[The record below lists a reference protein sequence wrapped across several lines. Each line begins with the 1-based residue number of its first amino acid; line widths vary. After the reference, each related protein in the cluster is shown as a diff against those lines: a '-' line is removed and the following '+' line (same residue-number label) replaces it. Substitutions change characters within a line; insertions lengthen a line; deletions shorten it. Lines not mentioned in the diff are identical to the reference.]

1 MKPKKNPN
9 ADLRKNI
16 PLFFAAALC
25 FVVFVTWRV
34 IEFRT
39 YESKYDY
46 EALNVEIDDDE
57 MIPITEQLKTPPPPP
72 PPPAPEIIEG
82 VEDEEEVEETVIES
96 TETTQEEIIEEV
108 EVLEEEDEREET
120 NTIIIDQEAEIDIV
134 IEVEEEPEPVVEEI
148 FDVVEENPEFVGGM
162 AKLYEYLGKNIQYPE
177 MAKENGI
184 QGKVFVQFV
193 VWKDGT
199 IRDVKVV
206 KGVHK
211 TLDNEATR
219 VVKTM
224 PKWTPGKQ
232 RGKAVNARFTLPIK
246 FRIS

>member
-1 MKPKKNPN
+1 
-9 ADLRKNI
+9 
-16 PLFFAAALC
+16 
-25 FVVFVTWRV
+25 
-34 IEFRT
+34 
-39 YESKYDY
+39 
-46 EALNVEIDDDE
+46 
-57 MIPITEQLKTPPPPP
+57 
-72 PPPAPEIIEG
+72 
-82 VEDEEEVEETVIES
+82 
-96 TETTQEEIIEEV
+96 
-108 EVLEEEDEREET
+108 
-120 NTIIIDQEAEIDIV
+120 
-134 IEVEEEPEPVVEEI
+134 
-148 FDVVEENPEFVGGM
+148 
-162 AKLYEYLGKNIQYPE
+162 

-193 VWKDGT
+193 VWKDGS

>member
-1 MKPKKNPN
+1 M
-9 ADLRKNI
+9 
-16 PLFFAAALC
+16 
-25 FVVFVTWRV
+25 
-34 IEFRT
+34 
-39 YESKYDY
+39 
-46 EALNVEIDDDE
+46 
-57 MIPITEQLKTPPPPP
+57 
-72 PPPAPEIIEG
+72 
-82 VEDEEEVEETVIES
+82 
-96 TETTQEEIIEEV
+96 
-108 EVLEEEDEREET
+108 EED
-120 NTIIIDQEAEIDIV
+120 
-134 IEVEEEPEPVVEEI
+134 PEPVVEQI
-148 FDVVEENPEFVGGM
+148 FDVVEENPEFKGGM

-199 IRDVKVV
+199 IKDVKVV

-211 TLDNEATR
+211 TLDSEATR
-219 VVKTM
+219 VVKSM

>member
-1 MKPKKNPN
+1 MSKKSW
-9 ADLRKNI
+9 ADI
-16 PLFFAAALC
+16 
-25 FVVFVTWRV
+25 V
-34 IEFRT
+34 
-39 YESKYDY
+39 
-46 EALNVEIDDDE
+46 
-57 MIPITEQLKTPPPPP
+57 
-72 PPPAPEIIEG
+72 
-82 VEDEEEVEETVIES
+82 
-96 TETTQEEIIEEV
+96 
-108 EVLEEEDEREET
+108 EEDEREET
-120 NTIIIDQEAEIDIV
+120 NTIIIDQEADIDIV
-134 IEVEEEPEPVVEEI
+134 IEVEEDPEPVVEQI
-148 FDVVEENPEFVGGM
+148 FDVVEENPEFKGGM

-199 IRDVKVV
+199 IKDVKVV

-211 TLDNEATR
+211 TLNSEATR
-219 VVKTM
+219 VVKSM